1 MAKTRTDDRRR
12 PERVASRVRE
22 ELAATLARELA
33 DPRLSRVVLSR
44 VDATDDLSLVR
55 VALTVL
61 GDDERQS
68 QAAAAVKVLASLT
81 PTLRAK
87 LAPRLGMRRVP
98 VLQFRVLASGDAASR
113 LDSLL
118 TEVSHELRTPRSE
131 PEGS

>member
-1 MAKTRTDDRRR
+1 MAKTKTDDRRR

-22 ELAATLARELA
+22 ELAAILARELA
-33 DPRLSRVVLSR
+33 DPRLSRVVLAR

-61 GDDERQS
+61 GDDERQT
-68 QAAAAVKVLASLT
+68 QANSAVKILGPLT
-81 PTLRAK
+81 PTLRAR

-98 VLQFRVLASGDAASR
+98 VLQFRVLAAGDAATK

-118 TEVSHELRTPRSE
+118 AEVSQEIRASSRKD
-131 PEGS
+131 EGT